1 MRTTCP
7 LGAISQEYVT
17 CQPTLTISLT
27 SFGQIVKCI
36 LALADV
42 AEKKYGFGAAKKEAE
57 QRIMFQVPKWRDS
70 KALSKN
76 AVAELQMQIEEEEF
90 RQQMEQQAK
99 VKADKE
105 RCVVTLRCVALTV
118 C

>member
-1 MRTTCP
+1 M
-7 LGAISQEYVT
+7 
-17 CQPTLTISLT
+17 
-27 SFGQIVKCI
+27 KCI

-42 AEKKYGFGAAKKEAE
+42 AEKKYGFGATKKEAE

-99 VKADKE
+99 VKAEKE
-105 RCVVTLRCVALTV
+105 KCVAAFL
-118 C
+118 